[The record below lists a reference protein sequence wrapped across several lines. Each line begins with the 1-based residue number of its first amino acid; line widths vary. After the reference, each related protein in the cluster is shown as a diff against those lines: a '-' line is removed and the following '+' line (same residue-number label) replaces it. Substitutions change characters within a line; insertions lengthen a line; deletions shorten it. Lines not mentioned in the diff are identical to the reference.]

1 MDILNKTR
9 LSALCLRINAKKGA
23 EVATDLDSCI
33 DNLEYLLED
42 KTVDGESRKYLP
54 LSIKEELFHLIYPD
68 GYVHC
73 ETIFHNDTQM
83 ASCEAY
89 VYADASGERCIGEG
103 LADQK
108 VSEVNIFDGA
118 DRAIQATRRICKGR
132 AKSDALRDAG
142 IASWFCDDFL
152 SDVSDTADEDVN
164 NGNITSE
171 DRSEE
176 VENAI
181 KENIK
186 MDVVNEDAGETV
198 APTSKKNP
206 ARPINKMIAEID
218 DSDEGDYI
226 PFEEKTPEVK
236 EPSIERSYTL
246 QGGKYDGKTL
256 GDLEKEEPEYL
267 VNLFHLWK
275 SGKWQKADKALL
287 QNIAMIVMQDREE
300 KTFDKAMSSYGLTYD
315 DFADM

>member
-89 VYADASGERCIGEG
+89 VYADASGEHCIGEG

-152 SDVSDTADEDVN
+152 SDVSDTADEDIN
-164 NGNITSE
+164 NGNLPSE
-171 DRSEE
+171 DRSAE

-186 MDVVNEDAGETV
+186 MDVVNEDDDENV
-198 APTSKKNP
+198 VPESKKNP
-206 ARPINKMIAEID
+206 ARPINEMLAAMG
-218 DSDEGDYI
+218 DSDDDGYI
-226 PFEEKTPEVK
+226 PFEESTPAEGQ
-236 EPSIERSYTL
+236 SIERSYVL
-246 QGGKYDGKTL
+246 HGGKCDGKNL
-256 GDLEKEEPEYL
+256 GDVEKEMPEYMIY
-267 VNLFHLWK
+267 LFNLWK
-275 SGKWQKADKALL
+275 SGKWKKVDKALL
-287 QNIAMIVMQDREE
+287 QNIAMIVTQDREA
-300 KTFDKAMSSYGLTYD
+300 KIFDDALSSYGLTYD
-315 DFADM
+315 DFVNM